1 MSLATA
7 SCDLWQ
13 NEQRSVSSGVLGFTI
28 ELLGPVGSQVL
39 SGQRPAWYGIG
50 ALLVLVND
58 IVDDTVFL
66 GLLGV
71 HNEIPLHVLLH
82 LFQLLPG
89 MLGNQLAG
97 DLPHTQYL
105 SCMYIN

>member
-1 MSLATA
+1 MSFATA

-28 ELLGPVGSQVL
+28 ELLGPVGPQLL
-39 SGQRPAWYGIG
+39 SGQQPFWSRIG
-50 ALLVLVND
+50 ALFVLVND
-58 IVDDTVFL
+58 IVDDTVFF

-71 HNEIPLHVLLH
+71 HNEIPLHVLFH
-82 LFQLLPG
+82 LFQLLSG

-97 DLPHTQYL
+97 DLPHTK
-105 SCMYIN
+105 